1 MSNNKRIA
9 FILEEPFIDWHG
21 AEHSN
26 SLQGLCNS
34 LWEKRGCHSQQDWG
48 ISGSRSES
56 AALTSGHNTVAYNP
70 APAQHTL
77 AEK

>member
-26 SLQGLCNS
+26 SAGALQQPLGEKGLPQPARLGNFREQERISCPD
-34 LWEKRGCHSQQDWG
+34 LWPQHSG
-48 ISGSRSES
+48 
-56 AALTSGHNTVAYNP
+56 L
-70 APAQHTL
+70 
-77 AEK
+77 